1 MCCGDI
7 LLIQCIAMG
16 GDLYS
21 DGHWTVIVPGI
32 SGRLWRW
39 LEMIRK
45 KDARAL
51 GRWLFPSLCSDH
63 FSRKT
68 VVISQCVRGSICT
81 MRTITSLLANWPKKG
96 RSILSFV
103 SCVRSSSGTHVPLS
117 VAVIFFLQFSFSLM
131 LSTSLIQFQ
140 VGATQAMTFLKKVR
154 TQNVPEKLNPQQ

>member
-81 MRTITSLLANWPKKG
+81 MRTIISLLVNWPKKG

-117 VAVIFFLQFSFSLM
+117 VAVIFSPIF
-131 LSTSLIQFQ
+131 FQ
-140 VGATQAMTFLKKVR
+140 PNAVNIIDSSWSNTRNAPNSPKSSISCNKQT
-154 TQNVPEKLNPQQ
+154 N